1 VSLENGLLERFRFG
15 QHIELEGKLHL
26 ELLPHRRFVATDSN
40 GKFHGIIE
48 FDYANEVWKA
58 EKYLMQ
64 LSYLEQLE
72 VIG

>member
-1 VSLENGLLERFRFG
+1 
-15 QHIELEGKLHL
+15 LHL